1 MASSNYDLLK
11 TKWQTDLA
19 TAYSAGDITQPVYY
33 EALIALDQWLAAEA
47 SLTSAMGSE
56 VTAYTIA
63 GRQVTRS
70 GHGFLQEAVSRSK
83 AKFFELIHGNV
94 TLADFHEADESTSAN
109 LR

>member
-19 TAYSAGDITQPVYY
+19 TAYAAGDITQPVYY
-33 EALIALDQWLAAEA
+33 EALISLDQWMAAEA

-56 VTAYTIA
+56 ITAYSIA

-70 GHGFLQEAVSRSK
+70 GHSFLQEAVARCKS
-83 AKFFELIHGNV
+83 KFFELIHGYV
-94 TLADFHEADESTSAN
+94 TLADFHEADESIEAN